1 MASPVPTAAHL
12 VDHVIPPLPVR
23 QWVLS
28 VPKRLRWY
36 LEREPRALSAV
47 LRILL
52 RVIEAHLIQ
61 GSGAGARARLKAVSF
76 IHRFGASL
84 NRLFTTIAASST
96 GSSSRSRRP
105 VMTRN
110 PCTFAPRPS

>member
-1 MASPVPTAAHL
+1 MAAHL

-47 LRILL
+47 LRIIM
-52 RVIEAHLIQ
+52 RVIEAHL
-61 GSGAGARARLKAVSF
+61 R
-76 IHRFGASL
+76 
-84 NRLFTTIAASST
+84 T
-96 GSSSRSRRP
+96 SSSASALVP
-105 VMTRN
+105 N
-110 PCTFAPRPS
+110 DQ

>member
-1 MASPVPTAAHL
+1 MAETAAHL
-12 VDHVIPPLPVR
+12 LDHVIPPLPVR

-36 LEREPRALSAV
+36 LEREPQALSAV

-52 RVIEAHLIQ
+52 RVIEAHLRQ
-61 GSGAGARARLKAVSF
+61 GSGAGAHARFGAVSF

-84 NRLFTTIAASST
+84 NRHVQYRCCVI
-96 GSSSRSRRP
+96 GG
-105 VMTRN
+105 V
-110 PCTFAPRPS
+110 FAPAEDAADVSESVRDRPAGH